1 MGSKCPSLFFT
12 VFFLG
17 GSLRT
22 GVLRKGFTVR
32 TPKVTVEIPPGV
44 KVRFYARSIEFEGYP
59 DIRLYENNGKWYAFL
74 FGQKAILL
82 FDYNNPPYPISYYMP
97 RSQRT

>member
-1 MGSKCPSLFFT
+1 
-12 VFFLG
+12 
-17 GSLRT
+17 LRT
-22 GVLRKGFTVR
+22 GVLRKGFVIR
-32 TPKVTVEIPPGV
+32 TPKVTMEIPSGV

-59 DIRLYENNGKWYAFL
+59 DIRLYENDGKWYAFIW
-74 FGQKAILL
+74 GQKHLVI